1 MKKKN
6 ENETLHKLTAGIVTF
21 VVLCICFTVTTFA
34 LVYAIVTVENNVF
47 ETGFVDINL
56 NDGEAVIN
64 DSHLYFEPG
73 MKIQKDFF
81 IENGGPRA
89 VYYKLYL
96 NALTGDLAQV
106 LRIKIV
112 DKTDENNI
120 TVLYDDIADELR
132 RFNVEAVDRP
142 LGGGE
147 RRELQIE
154 FYLEEGASNDYQS
167 SNMTFDLCA
176 DAVQADNNPDK
187 EFNETTA
194 PNLP

>member
-1 MKKKN
+1 MKNN
-6 ENETLHKLTAGIVTF
+6 EKGTLHKLTTGIVIF
-21 VVLCICFTVTTFA
+21 VVLCICLTITTFA
-34 LVYAIVTVENNVF
+34 LVYAIVTVEDNVF

-64 DSHLYFEPG
+64 DTDLYFEPG
-73 MKIQKDFF
+73 MTVKRDFF
-81 IENGGPRA
+81 IENKSPRA
-89 VYYKLYL
+89 IYYKLYL
-96 NALTGDLAQV
+96 NALTGELAQV

-112 DKTDENNI
+112 DKTDANNI
-120 TVLYDDIADELR
+120 TVLYDDVADKLR

-142 LGGGE
+142 LGAGE
-147 RRELQIE
+147 KRNLEIE
-154 FYLEEGASNDYQS
+154 FYLVDSATNEYQS

-187 EFNETTA
+187 EFNETAA